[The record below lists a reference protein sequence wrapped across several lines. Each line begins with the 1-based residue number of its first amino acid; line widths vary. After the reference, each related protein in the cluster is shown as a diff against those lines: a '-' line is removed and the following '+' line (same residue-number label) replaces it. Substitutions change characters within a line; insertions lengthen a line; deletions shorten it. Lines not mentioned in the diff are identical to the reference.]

1 MDVLDAADLSG
12 GVLELALMELLRC
25 RLLRPQVIPNPG
37 AGVEL
42 AIAAPGDA
50 TWELVS
56 LRLTFVASAVVANR
70 HPSLVLADPDGK
82 EYLRIDPQLVVAA
95 AGQIDVN
102 FAAGLGY
109 VQAANPTLF
118 GLPGDPFRILPGWT
132 LKTSTALL
140 DVGDAYSN
148 VRLIVR
154 EWEEHRTLEQTRWL
168 LDHLR

>member
-1 MDVLDAADLSG
+1 MLELDAVDLSG

-25 RLLRPQVIPNPG
+25 RLLRPLTFADPG
-37 AGVEL
+37 AGQEL
-42 AIAAPGDA
+42 TIAVPGDA

-56 LRLTFVASAVVANR
+56 LRLRFTASAVVANR
-70 HPSLVLADPDGK
+70 HPSLVVADPDGK
-82 EYLRIDPQLVVAA
+82 EFLRIDPQLVVAA
-95 AGQIDVN
+95 AGVIDVN

-118 GLPGDPFRILPGWT
+118 GLPGDPFRLLPGWT
-132 LKTSTALL
+132 IKTSTALL
-140 DVGDAYSN
+140 DVGDAYTA
-148 VRLIVR
+148 VRAIVR